1 MQRLIFDHSPFL
13 ILLCLVA
20 GLGYAWLLY
29 GRPSSWSKNLNRL
42 LFVLRTA
49 LVTALLLLLLGPIL
63 KQTSNQLEKPILGVV
78 VDDSRSMT
86 LADTVRIRSAL
97 KDLREKLNNQEIE
110 VHLLT
115 LSGKED
121 SLHFTH
127 RQSDLT
133 TAIRETMNRYEG
145 NNLAGIV
152 LISDGIYNQGLSPLY
167 LPYKVPV
174 YTVGVGDTTDHPDVV
189 LRGIDY
195 NRIVYQGNKFPLR
208 AEVAVKGML
217 NKEIVVSVLRQGKV
231 LQQVR
236 RNSGDRA
243 MHLFDFQIDAYTQGI
258 QRMEV
263 RVDAVTGE
271 SNLQNNRATA
281 FVEVVE
287 GKKKVLL
294 VARAPHPDIKAFRTV
309 VEKNPNYEFG
319 VHIPGIQEVDV
330 SWLVPGAVDLVI
342 GYQSPDAEGRTTAV
356 LSSLIKANTSAFII
370 VGQKTQLRQLSS
382 LGIPI
387 QFEPSGQRDEVLA
400 VVNPA
405 FHDLGFSEDIN
416 TRISRYPPVSV
427 PFGRFSFPANARIIL
442 QQRIGNV
449 ITDRPLLLSLE
460 ANEHKLA
467 VLVGEGVWRWRL
479 SEYQETE
486 KTAAFDE
493 LFSKLFQ
500 YLSTRDDRRKFRCFP
515 IQQEF
520 TSDGPVVLESQVYN
534 DLFEPVYGNT
544 IELEVQS
551 DQGTT
556 TQYRYVT
563 GPGNSRYRIGGLSEG
578 VYRFRATTEL
588 KGKRETV
595 RGEFLLSEQNQEL
608 QNLTADFG
616 LMRKLATAAGGK
628 FYTLQTLQD
637 LPAQLASTPAPA
649 QLHTDESFQPLI
661 NLKWVF
667 FVLLLLVGT
676 EWFIRKYAGSY

>member
-1 MQRLIFDHSPFL
+1 MQRLMFDHSPFL
-13 ILLCLVA
+13 ILLCLFA
-20 GLGYAWLLY
+20 GIGYAWLLY
-29 GRPSSWSKNLNRL
+29 GRPANWSKNLNRL
-42 LFVLRTA
+42 LFGLRAVLVA
-49 LVTALLLLLLGPIL
+49 ALLMLLLGPIL
-63 KQTSNQLEKPILGVV
+63 KQTHNQLEKPILAVV
-78 VDDSRSMT
+78 VDDSRSMSLSDTT
-86 LADTVRIRSAL
+86 LIRNTLNSL
-97 KDLREKLNNQEIE
+97 QEKLKEQDMD
-110 VHLLT
+110 VQVRS
-115 LSGKED
+115 LSGAD
-121 SLHFTH
+121 SLHFNH
-127 RQSDLT
+127 RRSDLA
-133 TAIRETMNRYEG
+133 TALRETINRYEG
-145 NNLAGIV
+145 NNLAGVV

-208 AEVAVKGML
+208 AEVAVKGLL
-217 NKEIVVSVLRQGKV
+217 NKEIVVSVLRQGKMI
-231 LQQVR
+231 QQLR
-236 RNSGDRA
+236 KNSSDRV
-243 MHLFDFQIDAYTQGI
+243 MHVFDFQIDATTQGM
-258 QRMEV
+258 QRIEV
-263 RVDAVTGE
+263 RVEAVSGE

-294 VARAPHPDIKAFRTV
+294 IARAPHPDIKAFRTV

-319 VHIPGIQEVDV
+319 VHIPGIQEAEA

-342 GYQSPDAEGRTTAV
+342 GYQTPDVEGKTTPL
-356 LSSLIKANTSAFII
+356 LSAMLKANTAALIV
-370 VGQKTQLRQLSS
+370 VGQRTQLRLLSS
-382 LGIPI
+382 VGIPI

-405 FHDLGFSEDIN
+405 FHDLGYAEDIN
-416 TRISRYPPVSV
+416 TRISRYPPVNV
-427 PFGRFSFPANARIIL
+427 PFGRFSFPANARTIL

-449 ITDRPLLLSLE
+449 ITDRPLLFSLE
-460 ANEHKLA
+460 DNDRKLA

-493 LFSKLFQ
+493 LFSRLFQ

-515 IQQEF
+515 VQQEF

-544 IELEVQS
+544 IELELQS
-551 DQGTT
+551 DQGTV

-563 GPGNSRYRIGGLSEG
+563 GPGNSRYRIGGLPEG
-578 VYRFRATTEL
+578 VYRYKATTEL

-608 QNLTADFG
+608 QNLTADRG
-616 LMRKLATAAGGK
+616 LMRKLASATGGK
-628 FYTLQTLQD
+628 FYSLQTLNE
-637 LPAQLASTPAPA
+637 LSTHLASTPAPA

-667 FVLLLLVGT
+667 FVLLLLVAT

>member
-1 MQRLIFDHSPFL
+1 MQRLMFDHSPLF

-20 GLGYAWLLY
+20 GVGYAWLLY
-29 GRPSSWSKNLNRL
+29 GRPANWSKNLNRL
-42 LFVLRTA
+42 LFVLRA
-49 LVTALLLLLLGPIL
+49 VLVTSLFMLLLGPIL
-63 KQTSNQLEKPILGVV
+63 KQTSNQLEKPIMAVV
-78 VDDSRSMT
+78 VDDSRSMSQS
-86 LADTVRIRSAL
+86 DTIRIRAAL
-97 KDLREKLNNQEIE
+97 NELRKTLNGNDVDVQ
-110 VHLLT
+110 VSS
-115 LSGKED
+115 LSGAD
-121 SLHFTH
+121 SLHFNH
-127 RQSDLT
+127 RRSDLA
-133 TAIRETMNRYEG
+133 TALRETVNRYEG
-145 NNLAGIV
+145 NNLSGIV

-167 LPYKVPV
+167 LPFKVPV
-174 YTVGVGDTTDHPDVV
+174 HTVAVGDTTDHPDVV

-208 AEVAVKGML
+208 AEVAIKGLM
-217 NKEIVVSVLRQGKV
+217 NKEIVVSVLRQGKL
-231 LQQVR
+231 LQQLR
-236 RNSGDRA
+236 KNSGERV
-243 MHLFDFQIDAYTQGI
+243 MHVFDFQIDATTQGM

-263 RVDAVTGE
+263 RVESVAGE
-271 SNLQNNRATA
+271 SNLLNNRATA
-281 FVEVVE
+281 FIEVVE

-294 VARAPHPDIKAFRTV
+294 IARAPHPDIKAFRTV

-319 VHIPGIQEVDV
+319 VHIPGIQEVDA

-342 GYQSPDAEGRTTAV
+342 GYQSPDAEGRTTPL
-356 LSSLIKANTSAFII
+356 LSSLLKANTAAFIVI
-370 VGQKTQLRQLSS
+370 GQKTQLRLLSS
-382 LGIPI
+382 VGIPI

-400 VVNPA
+400 VMNPA
-405 FHDLGFSEDIN
+405 FHDLGFAEDIN

-427 PFGRFSFPANARIIL
+427 PFGKFSFPANARTIL

-449 ITDRPLLLSLE
+449 ITERPLLFSHE
-460 ANEHKLA
+460 DNDRKLA

-479 SEYQETE
+479 SEFQETE

-493 LFSKLFQ
+493 LFSRLFQ
-500 YLSTRDDRRKFRCFP
+500 YLSTRDDRKKFRCFP
-515 IQQEF
+515 VQQEF

-544 IELEVQS
+544 IELELQN
-551 DQGTT
+551 DQGTK

-563 GPGNSRYRIGGLSEG
+563 GPGNSRYRIGGLPEG
-578 VYRFRATTEL
+578 VYQFKATTEL

-608 QNLTADFG
+608 QNLTADRG
-616 LMRKLATAAGGK
+616 LMRKLASATGGK
-628 FYTLQTLQD
+628 FYTLETLNE
-637 LPAQLASTPAPA
+637 LPAYLASTPSPA